1 MREKYLMGV
10 FGHCPRIDC
19 EKQNLLPIGTSNN
32 LKISRVK
39 VNILN
44 YRFIVQDAKIY
55 SSLKKNVKILM
66 ALFLEL
72 HFHKFYL
79 KYFIII

>member
-1 MREKYLMGV
+1 MMREKYLMGV

-39 VNILN
+39 V
-44 YRFIVQDAKIY
+44 
-55 SSLKKNVKILM
+55 
-66 ALFLEL
+66 LFL
-72 HFHKFYL
+72 KYKVYCPRCQDIFYP
-79 KYFIII
+79 KKKCKEIDGAFYGTSFP